1 MGRFDLYKRGEYN
14 KDGQVR
20 TRFGL
25 IVENVVD
32 VLAILGLLSPWI
44 AILCGFIY
52 KIIVTF

>member
-14 KDGQVR
+14 KYGQVR

-25 IVENVVD
+25 IVENVID
-32 VLAILGLLSPWI
+32 VLAILGLLSPLI
-44 AILCGFIY
+44 ALLCGFIY